1 MVFHIHNEQWRQTRN
16 RYEREA
22 LALQEIMPE
31 VQVSFIDSL
40 RYLLAAVLGDFAKA
54 ISEGKFRKQ
63 FFNILSFRFAQYWG
77 IYRGNRE
84 LRVLSKEKKESY
96 FYPK

>member
-1 MVFHIHNEQWRQTRN
+1 MET
-16 RYEREA
+16 

-31 VQVSFIDSL
+31 VQVSFIDTL

-77 IYRGNRE
+77 IFRGNRE